1 MAAREVIADLHTD
14 GRGGIAR
21 AMDRTRLSDRFIA
34 GRRPASDT
42 DRELVDL
49 WGAAAEAGDL
59 HSIRAM
65 GLLHQHGVR
74 CVFWY
79 LVGVFH
85 QHRPRL
91 QVDQ

>member
-21 AMDRTRLSDRFIA
+21 AVDRTRLSDRFIA

-85 QHRPRL
+85 
-91 QVDQ
+91 